1 MSLSSWICDLGDKLQ
16 GKVAINTMCEDK
28 KDQMVPR
35 HIQLIVCNSDELS
48 KFLGAITIAAGSVL
62 LNYQTLLPKKASW
75 RKG

>member
-1 MSLSSWICDLGDKLQ
+1 
-16 GKVAINTMCEDK
+16 MCEDK